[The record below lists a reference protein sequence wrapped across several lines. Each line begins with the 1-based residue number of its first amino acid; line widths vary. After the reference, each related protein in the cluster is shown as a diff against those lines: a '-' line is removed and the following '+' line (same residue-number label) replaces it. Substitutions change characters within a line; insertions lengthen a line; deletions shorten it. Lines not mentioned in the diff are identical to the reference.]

1 MKKYIFE
8 KKSEFKCDR
17 ILNKERKRRKESK
30 KINSFYHTSS

>member
-17 ILNKERKRRKESK
+17 ILKNCARTFNIIEKFLKV
-30 KINSFYHTSS
+30 